1 MSTSRSM
8 TPLSVVLNQLSK
20 KGYGREF
27 KIKEQGAYLDDVEGA
42 YNSSQLRIIK
52 VYRFEGESDP
62 GDMAVI
68 YAIET
73 EDDQK
78 GFIIDAYGPYADQD
92 NPYKEE
98 FIKEVEINELEGD
111 I

>member
-1 MSTSRSM
+1 M
-8 TPLSVVLNQLSK
+8 K
-20 KGYGREF
+20 
-27 KIKEQGAYLDDVEGA
+27 
-42 YNSSQLRIIK
+42 IIK

-78 GFIIDAYGPYADQD
+78 GFIMDAYGPYADQD
-92 NPYKEE
+92 NPYKDE
-98 FIKEVEINELEGD
+98 FLKEVEINELEGD